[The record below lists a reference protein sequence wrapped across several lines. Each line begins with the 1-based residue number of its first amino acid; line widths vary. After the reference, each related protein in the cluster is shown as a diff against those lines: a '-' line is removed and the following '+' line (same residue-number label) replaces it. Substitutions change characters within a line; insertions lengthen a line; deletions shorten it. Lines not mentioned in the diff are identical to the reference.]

1 MSTPSRAAFFGRA
14 RRVLP
19 WLLAIGCAFAGTGHA
34 QAQTYPSKPI
44 RMLVGFGAGG
54 ANDLLGRVLAE
65 KLGAALQQPVV
76 VENVV
81 GAGGT
86 IAANDVARA
95 APDGYTLLV
104 GSVSNVVISKAVLPS
119 VPFDP
124 VKSFAPVIETASV
137 PLVLTVPA
145 SSPFGS
151 VKDLV
156 AAAKARPGTLN
167 FSSGGVGTSVHL
179 AGVLF
184 THLAGVD
191 MVHVPYNGDNPAVTA
206 LLAKD
211 VAMMF
216 AALPSVSARLAS
228 GDLKALAVASP
239 KRLSTLPELPTVAE
253 AGVSGDE
260 VVVWHGILA
269 PAHTPRPIVARLNTE
284 LAKIL
289 AMPDVRKRL
298 QAMGFEPAGG
308 TPEEFAALIGRD
320 MTKWP
325 ALVEQSGAKAK

>member
-1 MSTPSRAAFFGRA
+1 
-14 RRVLP
+14 
-19 WLLAIGCAFAGTGHA
+19 
-34 QAQTYPSKPI
+34 
-44 RMLVGFGAGG
+44 MLVGFGAGG

-65 KLGAALQQPVV
+65 RMSAVMEQPVV

-86 IAANDVARA
+86 IAANNVARA
-95 APDGYTLLV
+95 NPDGYTLLV
-104 GSVSNVVISKAVLPS
+104 GSVSNVVISKVILDK

-124 VKSFAPVIETASV
+124 VQNFAPIIMTASV

-145 SSPFGS
+145 ASPFHS

-156 AAAKARPGTLN
+156 AAAKSRPGALN

-184 THLAGVD
+184 TQLAGVN
-191 MVHVPYNGDNPAVTA
+191 MVHIPYNGDSPALVA

-211 VAMMF
+211 VSIMF
-216 AALPSVSARLAS
+216 AALPSVASRLSS
-228 GDLKALAVASP
+228 GELKALAVASP
-239 KRLSTLPELPTVAE
+239 RRLSTMPDLPTVAE
-253 AGVSGDE
+253 AGVAGHE

-269 PAHTPRPIVARLNTE
+269 PAGTPRVVVAKLNAE
-284 LAKIL
+284 LARIL
-289 AMPDVRKRL
+289 AMPDVRKRM
-298 QAMGFEPAGG
+298 QSMGFEPAGG
-308 TPEEFAALIGRD
+308 TPDDFAALIKTD

-325 ALVEQSGAKAK
+325 ALVELSGAKSK